1 MSELLRRF
9 EILLPT
15 EFNDG
20 REVPHELLESAVKEI
35 VDRFG
40 AASEEPESVEGRW
53 KHSGRVQQDSL
64 SKVVVDVDDT
74 DENRAWMRQFKSRW
88 RDKLHQLEIW
98 LVSYQ
103 IEIE

>member
-1 MSELLRRF
+1 MTRMRRF

-20 REVPHELLESAVKEI
+20 REVPPELLERAIKEV

-40 AASEEPESVEGRW
+40 AASEEPESVEGHW
-53 KHSGRVQQDSL
+53 KTRGHVQQDSL

-74 DENRAWMRQFKSRW
+74 DENREWMREFKARW
-88 RDKLHQLEIW
+88 KEELDQLEIW